1 MDFPYLC
8 RLILRHWDL
17 LWMVPGN
24 LKNIASR
31 FPNCWIEHFENAKKK
46 QRLSLSSDLQ
56 LQGGAL
62 QLQVGL

>member
-1 MDFPYLC
+1 
-8 RLILRHWDL
+8 
-17 LWMVPGN
+17 MVPGN
-24 LKNIASR
+24 LKNIASK
-31 FPNCWIEHFENAKKK
+31 FPNWWIEHWESAKKF